1 MANHV
6 IIQTR
11 DAIIARLVAGVSAVS
26 SRVYKRDSEAV
37 DASKCP
43 HLVVEIGDFSSPAES
58 GSLNGGDATT
68 PRILQDTLVV
78 FLVRCVV
85 QQVQDADAEDA
96 AFDLVTAVESTL
108 MGTIAGK
115 TLGGTIVDLHRLGGS
130 PAQDSGGELETY
142 SVVLQFQ
149 AWLRHLQGTPDSFT
163 Y

>member
-11 DAIIARLVAGVSAVS
+11 DAIISRLVAGVSAVS
-26 SRVYKRDSEAV
+26 GRVYKRDSDPV
-37 DASKCP
+37 DAARCP

-58 GSLNGGDATT
+58 GSLSGGDPTT

-78 FLVRCVV
+78 FLIRCVV
-85 QQVQDADAEDA
+85 SQVQDADAEDA
-96 AFDLVTAVESTL
+96 AFDLVTAVEQTL

-130 PAQDSGGELETY
+130 VEQDSDGELETY

-149 AWLRHLQGTPDSFT
+149 AWLRHLQGTPDNFS